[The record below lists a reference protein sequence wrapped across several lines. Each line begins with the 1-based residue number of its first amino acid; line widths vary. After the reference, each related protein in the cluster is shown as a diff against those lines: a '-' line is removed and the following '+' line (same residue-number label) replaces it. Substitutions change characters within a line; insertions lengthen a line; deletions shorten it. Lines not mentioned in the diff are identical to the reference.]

1 MHRVELEP
9 AYILHAR
16 PFRNTSLLIEL
27 FTRHHGRVSVVARS
41 ARGLK
46 SRYRGKLQLFNYLL
60 VSWTGRGELKNL
72 GGVEFAR
79 APHNLS
85 RVNLACGFYLNE
97 LLMRLLHK
105 EDAYAELFDRY
116 HDSLEQFTRTETT
129 HSVEGHLRIFEKY
142 LLVALGYALPLLH
155 EAQQGMPI
163 QPEQQYAFVPHRG
176 FILENPGQQNTLTI
190 SGASLLALHHEILDN
205 PRVLL
210 EIKRLLSAVLHSYLG
225 DKPIKSRELLA

>member
-60 VSWTGRGELKNL
+60 VSWTGRSELKNL
-72 GGVEFAR
+72 GTVEFAR
-79 APHNLS
+79 APHNLT
-85 RVNLACGFYLNE
+85 RLNLACGFYLNE

-105 EDAYAELFDRY
+105 EDAHAELFDRY
-116 HDSLEQFTRTETT
+116 HSLLEQFTRAIPTEM
-129 HSVEGHLRIFEKY
+129 VEGQLRLFEKY
-142 LLVALGYALPLLH
+142 LLAALGYALPLLH

-163 QPEQQYAFVPHRG
+163 QSEQRYVFIPHRG
-176 FILENPGQQNTLTI
+176 FIVENSMESSVLTI
-190 SGASLLALHHEILDN
+190 SGASLLALHHETLES
-205 PRVLL
+205 PSVLL
-210 EIKRLLSAVLHSYLG
+210 EIKRLLSAVLHNYLG